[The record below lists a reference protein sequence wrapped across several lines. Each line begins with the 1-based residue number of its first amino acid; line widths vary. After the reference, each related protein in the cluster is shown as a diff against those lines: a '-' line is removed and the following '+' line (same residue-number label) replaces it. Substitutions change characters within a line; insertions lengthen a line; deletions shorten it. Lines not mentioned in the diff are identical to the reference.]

1 MKRIAFIAT
10 AVASL
15 IFATASMT
23 TSAQA
28 PAAPT
33 TTAAPAPVAAVAA
46 ASVGDAKAGAQNVQR
61 CQGCHGI
68 AGWRTAYPE
77 VYKVPKIAGQHS
89 IYFVSAL
96 KAYKSGDRKHPGMRS
111 IAVSL
116 SDKDMLD
123 LAAYYAEVK

>member
-1 MKRIAFIAT
+1 MKRIAFIASI
-10 AVASL
+10 AASL
-15 IFATASMT
+15 AFAAASVT
-23 TSAQA
+23 VFAQA
-28 PAAPT
+28 PAPAAA
-33 TTAAPAPVAAVAA
+33 TAA
-46 ASVGDAKAGAQNVQR
+46 VGDAKAGGQIVQR

-96 KAYKSGDRKHPGMRS
+96 KAYKSGERKHPGMRA

-123 LAAYYAEVK
+123 LAAYYAETK

>member
-1 MKRIAFIAT
+1 MGFPETSANPMKRIAFIAT

-15 IFATASMT
+15 IL
-23 TSAQA
+23 
-28 PAAPT
+28 
-33 TTAAPAPVAAVAA
+33 TAASSSVFAQTP
-46 ASVGDAKAGAQNVQR
+46 VGDAKAGAQNIQR

-68 AGWRTAYPE
+68 DGWRTAFPE
-77 VYKVPKIAGQHS
+77 VYKVPKIGGQHS
-89 IYFVSAL
+89 TYFVSAL

-116 SDKDMLD
+116 SDKDMAD

>member
-1 MKRIAFIAT
+1 MKRIAFIVSIA
-10 AVASL
+10 ASL
-15 IFATASMT
+15 IFAAASATA
-23 TSAQA
+23 SAQA
-28 PAAPT
+28 PAAA
-33 TTAAPAPVAAVAA
+33 TAT
-46 ASVGDAKAGAQNVQR
+46 VGDAKAGGQIVQR

-89 IYFVSAL
+89 TYFVSAL
-96 KAYKSGDRKHPGMRS
+96 KAYKSGERQHPGMRA

-123 LAAYYAEVK
+123 LAAYYAEPK